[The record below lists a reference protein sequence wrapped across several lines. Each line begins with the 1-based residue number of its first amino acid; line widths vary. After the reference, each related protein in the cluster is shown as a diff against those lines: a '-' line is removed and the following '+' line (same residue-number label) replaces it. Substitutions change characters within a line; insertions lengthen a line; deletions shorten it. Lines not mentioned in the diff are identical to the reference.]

1 MCVSVV
7 IDSCKDVFEHI
18 SFSLT
23 VSLSLALLLPATDWI
38 NSLSVCYPHPPP
50 ILFSVEL
57 THIPR

>member
-1 MCVSVV
+1 MCVLLLIPVKMFSNTLA
-7 IDSCKDVFEHI
+7 
-18 SFSLT
+18 SLT